1 MQFPFVAWGVNVR
14 IWKMPLF
21 SIGTFSLKY
30 SLKTRMKNHNSWK
43 DGPLLL
49 ITPDIKGRGTW
60 SSSCSAEDR
69 DSDHRKERNYI
80 NLGLGC
86 TNFPEAVCPHFK
98 LSSNTNTDLK
108 PKFRLSFTSCWF
120 QISDF
125 TLLSVKGG
133 RPWCISDRT
142 GSEVEVSHCHLQR
155 KCCYKK
161 FGEGS
166 LLSTTY

>member
-1 MQFPFVAWGVNVR
+1 M
-14 IWKMPLF
+14 KKSLF
-21 SIGTFSLKY
+21 STDTSSLKY

-49 ITPDIKGRGTW
+49 TPDIKGRGIW
-60 SSSCSAEDR
+60 PSSSSAQDR
-69 DSDHRKERNYI
+69 DSDHRKENNSN

-86 TNFPEAVCPHFK
+86 TNSPDAIFTHFK
-98 LSSNTNTDLK
+98 HFFNTNTDLK
-108 PKFRLSFTSCWF
+108 PKSGLCFTSGCL

-125 TLLSVKGG
+125 ILPSAKGG
-133 RPWCISDRT
+133 RPWCISEKT
-142 GSEVEVSHCHLQR
+142 GSEVEASRCHLQSKR
-155 KCCYKK
+155 CYTK